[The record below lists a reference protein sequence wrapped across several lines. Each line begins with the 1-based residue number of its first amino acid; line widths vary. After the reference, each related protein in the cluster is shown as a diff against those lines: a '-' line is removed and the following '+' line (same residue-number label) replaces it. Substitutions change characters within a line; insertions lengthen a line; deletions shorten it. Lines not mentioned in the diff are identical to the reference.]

1 MIMRRLA
8 LAAVVLAGFFPFWF
22 LLGPRDTFIMLDC
35 VAVAVGLGV
44 LWAYGRG
51 TWAGIKAPLMTAPAM
66 LIFGIFVTW
75 LSLGTRILWMGGT
88 RLDAEP
94 SPVFL
99 NHWVLAYTVYLA
111 IIGGSLHLLANRA
124 IEDQIPPS
132 GWLTLL
138 ISITVGLL
146 VGIVLIAAI

>member
-1 MIMRRLA
+1 MITRRLA
-8 LAAVVLAGFFPFWF
+8 LAAIALAGFFPIWF
-22 LLGPRDTFIMLDC
+22 LLGSRDSFILLDC
-35 VAVAVGLGV
+35 VACAVGVGV

-51 TWAGIKAPLMTAPAM
+51 AIAGIRAPLTTAAHM
-66 LIFGIFVTW
+66 LILGIFVTW
-75 LSLGTRILWMGGT
+75 ISLATRILWMGTT

-99 NHWVLAYTVYLA
+99 NHWVLAYTVYMA

-124 IEDQIPPS
+124 IEDRIPPG

-138 ISITVGLL
+138 VSITIGLL
-146 VGIVLIAAI
+146 IGIVLIAAI